1 MKTPYIV
8 ALAVGI
14 PFSMAVAGVAAHH
27 VEVERTAKGAI
38 DHWSESSCNNRFFGT
53 DCRDGRNGMKF
64 AHFKSGE
71 VVDIS
76 ALVDDAQKDALIRAW
91 ADSKGEKTFEAGY
104 KKSLVDIL
112 VPSKNKAYYAVTFK
126 PAP

>member
-14 PFSMAVAGVAAHH
+14 PFSMAVAGVAASH
-27 VEVERTAKGAI
+27 VDVERTAKGPVNS
-38 DHWSESSCNNRFFGT
+38 WSSASCNNSFYRT
-53 DCRDGRNGMKF
+53 ACKDGQVEKKY

-76 ALVDDAQKDALIRAW
+76 ALVDSAKLDDMIQKW
-91 ADSKGEKTFEAGY
+91 SDSKGAQEFEAQY
-104 KKSLVDIL
+104 KKKLVDIL
-112 VPSKNKAYYAVTFK
+112 VPSAHDAGYAVKFK
-126 PAP
+126 PVP